1 MSEHER
7 AEGDESDWTSGGI
20 TVRSWA
26 QLDEDAIRADERL
39 KVLREIRNAASDM
52 DRNPAND
59 PHLWGYGA
67 RNIVSMIT
75 KRVAAQRESMGVVV
89 RKSGQTNG

>member
-7 AEGDESDWTSGGI
+7 AEDGADWTIGGI
-20 TVRSWA
+20 TVTSWA
-26 QLDEDAIRADERL
+26 QLDESAIRADERL

-59 PHLWGYGA
+59 PYLWGYGA

-75 KRVAAQRESMGVVV
+75 KRLAAQRESMGIVV
-89 RKSGQTNG
+89 RKNGQTNG

>member
-1 MSEHER
+1 MNEHER
-7 AEGDESDWTSGGI
+7 AEDRAGG
-20 TVRSWA
+20 TPVRSWA
-26 QLDEDAIRADERL
+26 MDETAIRADERL

-52 DRNPAND
+52 DRNPGND
-59 PHLWGYGA
+59 PYLWGYGA

-75 KRVAAQRESMGVVV
+75 KRLAAQRESMGIVV

>member
-1 MSEHER
+1 MSEHEY
-7 AEGDESDWTSGGI
+7 ASP
-20 TVRSWA
+20 
-26 QLDEDAIRADERL
+26 LDEAAIRADERL

-52 DRNPAND
+52 DRNPGND
-59 PHLWGYGA
+59 PYLWGYGA

-75 KRVAAQRESMGVVV
+75 KRVAAQRESMGIVV

>member
-1 MSEHER
+1 MNEHER
-7 AEGDESDWTSGGI
+7 AEDDESGWTS
-20 TVRSWA
+20 
-26 QLDEDAIRADERL
+26 LDESAIRADERL

-59 PHLWGYGA
+59 PYLWGYGA

-75 KRVAAQRESMGVVV
+75 KRVAAQRESMGIVV
-89 RKSGQTNG
+89 RKNGQTNG